1 MISKKKMY
9 VNIIKKYPL
18 NILKIPQWSYL
29 IIKKKNTSIILFDN
43 KAKIEW
49 ERDIPIKR
57 KMKKNHEPQ
66 LSANQ
71 TLKDKLKKIKF
82 KN

>member
-1 MISKKKMY
+1 MAM
-9 VNIIKKYPL
+9 NIIKKYPL
-18 NILKIPQWSYL
+18 NILKIPQWSYS

-43 KAKIEW
+43 KAKIEQ

-57 KMKKNHEPQ
+57 KMKKKSWTSIISKSNIEG
-66 LSANQ
+66 Q
-71 TLKDKLKKIKF
+71 TKKIKF

>member
-1 MISKKKMY
+1 MILFD
-9 VNIIKKYPL
+9 N
-18 NILKIPQWSYL
+18 
-29 IIKKKNTSIILFDN
+29 KKKNTSIILFDN
-43 KAKIEW
+43 KAKIEQ

-57 KMKKNHEPQ
+57 KMKKKNHEPQ

-71 TLKDKLKKIKF
+71 TLKDKLKKLNLKTNK

>member
-18 NILKIPQWSYL
+18 NILKIPQWSYS
-29 IIKKKNTSIILFDN
+29 ITKKKNTSIILFDN